1 MPVNDIN
8 ALKSRFNS
16 ALRNGVTTR
25 EVESLIK
32 LVKDGGGVTNSERR
46 QLRELFIANGD
57 KFEAR
62 AKERMN
68 KFISEEMTALLID
81 DAVVGGGTAGTGG
94 TRRDLADPAVMKD
107 DTNLKYEWVNGQL
120 FVGGV
125 SKDDVVQGMIGNCYL
140 VAAFSSVAAQSPK
153 AIQDAIKDNG
163 DGTYTVRF
171 FQTSYGS
178 SSATPVNITVDG
190 QLPTRWGGLNY
201 GKGKDRSELWVPLLE
216 KAYAQW
222 KGGFEN
228 IGHGGAAGEVM
239 AALTGRRAS
248 YTWLST
254 SSNEQSI
261 FNQVKSS
268 LAAGRSVAAGTHG
281 EESKPMYTGT
291 GMYANHAYSITGT
304 SEENGVRYVHLRNP
318 WGEVEPSGNGP
329 DDGNF
334 RIPVKDFLKFYS
346 GLYIS

>member
-8 ALKSRFNS
+8 ALKSRFSS
-16 ALRNGVTTR
+16 ALRSGTVSKR
-25 EVESLIK
+25 EVDGLIK

-57 KFEAR
+57 KFEPA

-68 KFISEEMTALLID
+68 KFISEEMSALLID
-81 DAVVGGGTAGTGG
+81 DAVVAGSTGG
-94 TRRDLADPAVMKD
+94 RKDLADPAVMKD

-120 FVGGV
+120 FVGGI

-163 DGTYTVRF
+163 DGTFTVRF
-171 FQTSYGS
+171 FQTGYG
-178 SSATPVNITVDG
+178 SATPTPVNVTVDG

-201 GKGKDRSELWVPLLE
+201 GKGKDRSELWVPLME

-222 KGGFEN
+222 KGGYEN
-228 IGHGGAAGEVM
+228 IGHGGATGEVM

-248 YTWLST
+248 YAWVSP
-254 SSNEQSI
+254 SSNEQSL
-261 FNQVKSS
+261 FNQVKTA
-268 LAAGRSVAAGTHG
+268 LASGKSVAAGTHG
-281 EESKPMYTGT
+281 EEQKPLYTGS

-334 RIPVKDFLKFYS
+334 RIPMKDFQKFYA